1 MADDHT
7 MGEGGLVKITAEAIA
22 SIAAI
27 AARGVNGVAELAP
40 DLVDGVA
47 KLLGRKAP
55 ASGVKVQL
63 SEKEV
68 SLAINLVL
76 EYGADIAEVAGQVQR
91 DVARSVEEMSGLV
104 VREVNV
110 NVKEVKGAGKGK
122 KVVEQ
127 ERIDS

>member
-1 MADDHT
+1 MADDQS

-27 AARGVNGVAELAP
+27 AARKVEGVSELAP

-47 KLLGRKAP
+47 KLLGRKTP

-63 SEKEV
+63 AQKEV
-68 SLAINLVL
+68 SLSVNLVL
-76 EYGADIAEVAGQVQR
+76 DYGADIPEVAGQVQR
-91 DVARSVEEMSGLV
+91 DVAKAVEEMSGLV
-104 VREVNV
+104 VSEVNV
-110 NVKEVKGAGKGK
+110 NVREVKGAGKGGT
-122 KVVEQ
+122 VVEP